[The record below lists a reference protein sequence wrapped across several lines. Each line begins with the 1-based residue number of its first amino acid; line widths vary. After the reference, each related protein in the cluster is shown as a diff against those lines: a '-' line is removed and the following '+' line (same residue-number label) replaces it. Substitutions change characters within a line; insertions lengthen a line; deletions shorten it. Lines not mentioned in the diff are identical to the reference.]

1 MKYFVIRSIEKPFSD
16 CESAINKL
24 GTSVEMVNYIWN
36 QPSFVKEHI
45 LLLRI
50 NKTTVRKNANLV
62 CRYMKCTKCDY
73 SERYIFDFEKKLLV
87 VEATKLQVCTCRL
100 SMKVKHRTYEEI
112 KKSISECT
120 EMSTITPTSIQK
132 QMMSAQKKGEDHF
145 IPSKIQIKNI
155 KYNMKRKVSDR
166 FPYN

>member
-1 MKYFVIRSIEKPFSD
+1 MKYFVIRSIEKPFRLYI
-16 CESAINKL
+16 CAINKL
-24 GTSVEMVNYIWN
+24 DTSIEMVNYIWK
-36 QPSFVKEHI
+36 QPAFVKEHM

-50 NKTTVRKNANLV
+50 NKTIVRRNENLV

-73 SERYIFDFEKKLLV
+73 SERYIFDFEKHLLV
-87 VEATKLQVCTCRL
+87 VEATKLQACTCRL
-100 SMKVKHRTYEEI
+100 SMKLKHRTYEEI
-112 KKSISECT
+112 KKSISEYT

-132 QMMSAQKKGEDHF
+132 QMLSAQKNGDELF